1 MLIMLVNCFV
11 WLFFKRGDAR
21 AFCKLEGKFQEKSRN
36 QMTLNI
42 RSNIRSE
49 IHEKA
54 KE

>member
-1 MLIMLVNCFV
+1 MVCELVNCFV
-11 WLFFKRGDAR
+11 WLFFKIGDVR

-42 RSNIRSE
+42 RNNIRSE